1 MENLWTENNTIS
13 YYYEWDRIPDVDQ
26 DEMFEF
32 LVDEMDVYD
41 LNLLLSDEFI
51 TQITLK
57 NQKMKG

>member
-1 MENLWTENNTIS
+1 
-13 YYYEWDRIPDVDQ
+13 
-26 DEMFEF
+26 MFEF